1 MPPIGEEPPVE
12 VADVA
17 RDRGLGPRVASRKLA
32 NPLVVAGISLGAA
45 VLALVLLM
53 AFAGLHPPTHG
64 LLYPLVRFVGLFL
77 CFGFVG
83 ALVYG
88 IAALVRGAQSFHVYA
103 GGFVHRRN
111 GKVRAVTWPEVAQLS
126 PVTGK
131 RGDNTG
137 KLLHYQL
144 VLRDG
149 STIAVPL
156 QIVNGRDEFMDHLMA
171 TLRGNGIPVH

>member
-1 MPPIGEEPPVE
+1 MPPTGEEPPAE
-12 VADVA
+12 VADAA
-17 RDRGLGPRVASRKLA
+17 RDRGFGPRVASRKLA
-32 NPLVVAGISLGAA
+32 NPLVVAGVSLAVA
-45 VLALVLLM
+45 VLALVLM
-53 AFAGLHPPTHG
+53 MIFGALHPPTHG
-64 LLYPLVRFVGLFL
+64 VLYPVMRFVALFL

-111 GKVRAVTWPEVAQLS
+111 GKVRAVAWPDVAQLT
-126 PVTGK
+126 PATGK

-156 QIVNGRDEFMDHLMA
+156 VIVDGRDEFIDHLMA
-171 TLRGNGIPVH
+171 ALRGSGIPVH